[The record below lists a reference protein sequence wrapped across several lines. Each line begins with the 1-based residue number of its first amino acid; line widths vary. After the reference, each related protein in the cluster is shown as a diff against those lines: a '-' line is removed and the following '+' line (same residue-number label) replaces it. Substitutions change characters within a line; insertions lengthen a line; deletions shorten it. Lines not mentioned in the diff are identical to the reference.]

1 MLEIRLAPRDAP
13 APVGRCS
20 VASCAGSGSRT
31 PVLRI
36 ALAGSA
42 HVSRVRLPAHL
53 CPRHASGF
61 SERFLTEARRAS
73 IELALRTRGRKPP
86 DWSRTD
92 VVLE

>member
-1 MLEIRLAPRDAP
+1 MLEIRLAPLDPAAP
-13 APVGRCS
+13 ADRCS
-20 VASCAGSGSRT
+20 VARCADAGSRT

-36 ALAGSA
+36 ALSGSE

-53 CPRHASGF
+53 CARHASGF
-61 SERFLTEARRAS
+61 PERFLTEARRAS